1 MHGNPWD
8 IVSAR
13 CTWSK
18 TWLFM
23 SMYVRVIKGGNGS
36 VCLCKTFRNL
46 GYLLPSTKNGSSWFR
61 YQKTKVKIN
70 TCLIKKNVLDD
81 EVNYKEE
88 IF

>member
-1 MHGNPWD
+1 MLMAVG
-8 IVSAR
+8 V
-13 CTWSK
+13 
-18 TWLFM
+18 F
-23 SMYVRVIKGGNGS
+23 VRH
-36 VCLCKTFRNL
+36 L
-46 GYLLPSTKNGSSWFR
+46 GTLGIYFLVPSTKNGSSWFR